1 MSRHFFRF
9 IENRVPLLG
18 TVLILAFLF
27 GFGPYFAGPNG
38 NANRTHAAE
47 LSEIDADQPPAAAAP
62 AVQHQPTAEKA
73 PDGEGPPQAR
83 NYLVW
88 MMVSLGWFF
97 APIFLVMSIVMV
109 ALVVMNML
117 AIRREVLRPSLL
129 VEQFE
134 GLLKE
139 KKYQEAYEL
148 AKENDSFLGKVLSA
162 GLAKM
167 SSGYEQAVQAM
178 QDVGE
183 EETIQLEQRIGYLA
197 LLGNIA
203 PMLGLFGTVVG
214 MIDSFQTI
222 AVSVGTPPAYKLAEG
237 IATAL
242 FTTEVGLAIAIPSI
256 AFYDIFRNYL
266 NRYVLEISIL
276 SDNLMSRFK
285 K

>member
-1 MSRHFFRF
+1 MSRSVFRF
-9 IENRVPLLG
+9 VENRVPLLG
-18 TVLILAFLF
+18 AMLIFAFLF

-38 NANRTHAAE
+38 NANRSHAAE
-47 LSEIDADQPPAAAAP
+47 LAEIDTDQPPAVAAP
-62 AVQHQPTAEKA
+62 NAQPAAEKA
-73 PDGEGPPQAR
+73 AEGEGPPQAR

-97 APIFLVMSIVMV
+97 APVFLVMSIVMV

-139 KKYQEAYEL
+139 KKYQDAYEL

-183 EETIQLEQRIGYLA
+183 EETTQLEQRIGYLA